1 MKSSLSP
8 ETFSKV
14 EMHVGKIIQAE
25 TFPKANKPA
34 YLVWVDL
41 GPEIGVRKTSAQI
54 TQRYTIES
62 LIGQMVVAV
71 TNFPVKQIANIQSE
85 CLLLGALDEQNGTA
99 LLQVPM
105 DVPLGSRIA

>member
-1 MKSSLSP
+1 MNSSLSP
-8 ETFSKV
+8 ETFAKI
-14 EMHVGKIIQAE
+14 EMHVGKIIKAE
-25 TFPKANKPA
+25 SFPKANKPA

-41 GPEIGVRKTSAQI
+41 GPAIGIRKTSAQI
-54 TQRYTIES
+54 TQRYSIEC
-62 LIGQMVVAV
+62 LVGQMVVCV